1 MSAQTKITPKIKKKA
16 RIKGGSEDEVKIM
29 IIIVKCFIKIFRKM
43 RTLVS

>member
-16 RIKGGSEDEVKIM
+16 RIKGGSEDEVM